1 MNIEKYKRKLARNPF
16 SRSAHSNP
24 TIDIKRLF
32 SSLSLYR
39 DKLESRNF
47 TVESSAV
54 LMEAMT
60 PKFQRENTKWSREM
74 QASFVENVISG
85 FRSDILLY
93 YISNEDA
100 GYSYIL
106 DGLQR
111 LTALGAFV
119 NDQIPIFGDNYYS
132 DIVANVGLTRA
143 TLTLKIYEFPDH
155 VSACRHYIA
164 MNKNITHSPQDLES
178 AYNFLERN
186 SE

>member
-1 MNIEKYKRKLARNPF
+1 MNIEKYKTQLANSPF
-16 SRSAHSNP
+16 NKSPNNNT
-24 TIDIKRLF
+24 TIGIGRLF

-39 DKLESRNF
+39 DEFESRSF
-47 TVESSAV
+47 TGESSAT

-60 PKFQRENTKWSREM
+60 PQFQRENTKWSREM
-74 QASFVENVISG
+74 QISFVENVVSG

-100 GYSYIL
+100 GCSYIL

-119 NDQIPIFGDNYYS
+119 NDQLPIFCDNYCS
-132 DIVANVGLTRA
+132 DIVANVGLMGA
-143 TLTLKIYEFPDH
+143 TLTLKVYEFPDH
-155 VSACRHYIA
+155 ASACHHYIA

-178 AYNFLERN
+178 AYRFLKN
-186 SE
+186 NQ